1 VAIDNRSATT
11 TGTAAVALRFAR
23 TVASRRGV
31 ADDDDDEAGAGA
43 LAPTRSLPYICNPP
57 PLTTTLTAT
66 TGATGATARD

>member
-31 ADDDDDEAGAGA
+31 ADDDEAGAGA
-43 LAPTRSLPYICNPP
+43 LSPTRSLPYICNTP